1 MTFWTRDRRLLF
13 AIGALVLLAACASVE
28 PEPPIDPTVDV
39 RSVTPR
45 TATTINSE
53 VTAPVVAPARAE
65 RASEIASPTAP
76 RLPVAEDLGPN
87 YFELFAGTSDSRR
100 SRRGDEQ
107 VGATVVAFGF
117 SERAK
122 LRDERIERDGPLAAV
137 ARLTRHSS
145 IEAAAVFSAAAVAGA
160 GLEAS
165 ATRGA
170 TSRLGL
176 SAMLTEPASSGF
188 ALSPDL
194 LATRSLQ
201 TVWLSALDGSRTN
214 AVLETWTTRR
224 ARTVLTL
231 VLVWGSY
238 VNEAWGETLILR
250 LLQARPAK
258 TSAHAQ

>member
-28 PEPPIDPTVDV
+28 PEPPIGPTVDV

-45 TATTINSE
+45 TARTINSE
-53 VTAPVVAPARAE
+53 VTAAVVAPARAE
-65 RASEIASPTAP
+65 RASAIASPTTP

-87 YFELFAGTSDSRR
+87 YFELFASTSDSRR
-100 SRRGDEQ
+100 SGRGDEQ

-137 ARLTRHSS
+137 VRLTRHPS
-145 IEAAAVFSAAAVAGA
+145 IEAASGFAAAAVAGT
-160 GLEAS
+160 GREAS

-170 TSRLGL
+170 TSQLGF
-176 SAMLTEPASSGF
+176 SAMLTESASSRF
-188 ALSPDL
+188 ELPPDL
-194 LATRSLQ
+194 LVTRSLQ
-201 TVWLSALDGSRTN
+201 TGWLSALDGSRTN

-231 VLVWGSY
+231 VVVWGSQ
-238 VNEAWGETLILR
+238 VNESWGESLIQR
-250 LLQARPAK
+250 LLARPAR
-258 TSAHAQ
+258 TSPHAL